1 MSSSHDDEDSKRPS
15 KTAKVETDFS
25 LCMVCQKRKSK
36 AQSKPKKESLIKLM
50 TYLQKHKQH
59 GDTEYTAIYYRLRNV
74 TIDLMLQSQGFSHED
89 CYSNIVNGRN
99 LERAIQR

>member
-1 MSSSHDDEDSKRPS
+1 MSSSHDDEDGERPS

-36 AQSKPKKESLIKLM
+36 AQSKSKRESLIKLM
-50 TYLQKHKQH
+50 TYLQKYKQY

-74 TIDLMLQSQGFSHED
+74 TVDLMLQSQGFYHKD
-89 CYSNIVNGRN
+89 YYSNIVNEKN